1 MPLQIY
7 NTLLRQKVE
16 FEPAD
21 PGHIR
26 MYVCGPTVYDLSH
39 VGHARAYVNFDTIVR
54 YLRRSHKVTYV
65 RNFTDVDDKIIK
77 RAQQTGEA
85 PTLLAARFVDEF
97 EADMAALGCER
108 VDVAPKVTD
117 HIGEIVAMIAELVQ
131 KNAAYAVQGDVY
143 YAVEHFENY
152 GKLGRRTL
160 EDMEAGIRVE
170 VAKHKRHP
178 MDFALWKAAKE
189 GEISWDS
196 PWGRGRPGWHIE
208 CSAMAKKYL
217 GVTFDIHGGGR
228 DLIFPHHEN
237 EIAQSEAVNGATYAR
252 LWMHNGLVNIDN
264 AKMSKSV
271 GNFFTIRQ
279 VLEKFDAQTMR
290 FYLLSTH
297 YRSPINFSDMAL
309 REAETRLKYCN
320 ETLQR
325 VHQSLAQ
332 DDTPI
337 DATGP
342 LGDEAVAQM
351 LPRFNAAMQDDFNTP
366 QVLAELSPLFK
377 LANELLVSQ
386 ATKATS
392 SQAQTVNRRTLR
404 VLADNLASMGSV
416 LGVFV
421 EDPAQVLQRIE
432 ARRLQKRGLSAAE
445 VERLI
450 GERTAAR
457 QGKDFHR
464 ADAVRKQ
471 LEAMGVVIKDTPAG
485 TVWETV

>member
-26 MYVCGPTVYDLSH
+26 IYVCGPTVYDLSH
-39 VGHARAYVNFDTIVR
+39 VGHARAYVAFDTIVR
-54 YLRRSHKVTYV
+54 YLRCAYKVTYV

-77 RAQQTGEA
+77 RAHQTGEA

-97 EADMAALGCER
+97 EADMAALGCAR

-117 HIGEIVAMIAELVQ
+117 HIGDIVAMIDDLVK

-152 GKLGRRTL
+152 GKLGKRTL

-237 EIAQSEAVNGATYAR
+237 EIAQSEAANGETYAR

-279 VLEKFDAQTMR
+279 VLEKFDAQTLR

-297 YRSPINFSDMAL
+297 YRSPINFSDVAL

-325 VHQSLAQ
+325 VHQNLAQ
-332 DDTPI
+332 DASPI

-342 LGDEAVAQM
+342 LGDPNVAQM

-366 QVLAELSPLFK
+366 QALAELSPLFK

-386 ATKATS
+386 DTKATS
-392 SQAQTVNRRTLR
+392 IQTQAVNRRTLR
-404 VLADNLASMGSV
+404 VLADNLASIGSV

-421 EDPAQVLQRIE
+421 EDPTQVLKRIA
-432 ARRLQKRGLSAAE
+432 ARRLQQSGLSVAE
-445 VERLI
+445 VERLV

-457 QGKDFHR
+457 RGKDFHR
-464 ADAVRKQ
+464 ADAVRRQ
-471 LEAMGVVIKDTPAG
+471 LEAMGVVIKDTSEG
-485 TVWETV
+485 TIWGTI